1 MTPQQIKANAPEG
14 ATHYDDP
21 LGFIMYYKHSH
32 EGVRLFLNFSKEW
45 SMSKHLDL
53 QKLKPL

>member
-1 MTPQQIKANAPEG
+1 MTLEEIRKNAPEG

-21 LGFIMYYKHSH
+21 LGFIMYYKYENES
-32 EGVRLFLNFSKEW
+32 VLVFLNFSKEW
-45 SMSKHLDL
+45 ATSKHLDL

>member
-1 MTPQQIKANAPEG
+1 MTKDEIQANKPDG

-21 LGFIMYYKHSH
+21 LGFIMYYKYENES
-32 EGVRLFLNFSKEW
+32 VLVFLNFSKEW
-45 SMSKHLDL
+45 AKSKHLDL